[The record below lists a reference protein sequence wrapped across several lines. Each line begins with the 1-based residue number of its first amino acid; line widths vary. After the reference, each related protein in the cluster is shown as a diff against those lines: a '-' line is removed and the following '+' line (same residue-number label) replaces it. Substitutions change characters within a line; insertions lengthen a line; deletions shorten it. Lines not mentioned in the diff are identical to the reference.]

1 MMESDERLA
10 PLSLKFLSGPLSDQ
24 MTVIERPVVTIGRD
38 LANDIA
44 IGEDRHLSRQHARL
58 TWTEQGWRIE
68 NISRSNTVRIGD
80 QEVQQ
85 ALLTP
90 GIIVSLGQETS
101 FVALLDQDDQA
112 VERQVAAVDEAP
124 VATEI
129 AIAPPAEP
137 THIARVTS
145 STDMTGIAA
154 TQIGS
159 LDEGVVPTLEVT
171 SNTQNGKQIYP
182 LTGDIISIGRAAT
195 NDIVIDD
202 PIVSGQ
208 HLQLVREGNE
218 YTLIHPHPAR
228 SKTVNGLLYQGHKIR
243 GDEQFKKS
251 LSSGDLFRIGD
262 EEGTLVTLR
271 FRSGSDS
278 IHATAPT
285 IAPIRLTAETLTIG
299 RRDDNT
305 IVLAHP
311 QVSARHAKLTREG
324 ATYRIDDLNS
334 TNHVYVNGQ
343 IITGQ
348 TLKTGDE
355 IRIGPYRL
363 IFEGNLLRPYD
374 ESSFIRID
382 AVGLKKQ
389 GNSGVT
395 LLDDISLSIPPRS
408 FVALVGGSGAGKST
422 LLDALN
428 GLRPAQNGTVYF
440 NGADY
445 YRNTAA
451 YATQIGYVPQD
462 DIVHADLTVERALY
476 FAAKIRLPHD
486 FTEEQIE
493 QRITEVLDEVEL
505 THRRSLMVK
514 SLSGGQRKRVSIAL
528 ELLANPSV
536 FFLDEPTSG
545 LDPGLDRKMM
555 FLLRKLA
562 DRGHTILLVT
572 HATNNINSCDYVC
585 FLSAGGRLAYFGPP
599 EQAKTYFGKTDFAE
613 IYTAL
618 EPTDESPAVSA
629 DAQSRY
635 RASSEY
641 TRYVATPLHKEPEAA
656 NEAMT
661 TTTPGS
667 KSVLWR
673 LGSGWR
679 QFLVLSRRYIE
690 LLRND
695 STNLAILL
703 LQAPII
709 ALMLVLMLRIEVG
722 DGIFNPTSLAQ
733 CRTQIVTAT
742 GPLTLPQAQ
751 QAVSTS
757 CQNALNFLTQA
768 PAGIAYTQAHGGI
781 SHAMRDFLL
790 PGAGTEAQTALF
802 IMAFATIL
810 FGCINGAREF
820 VKEAP
825 IYRRE
830 RAVNLGIAP
839 YMFSK
844 FAVLGVLCLFQSFVL
859 LAIVQLA
866 EPLRQG
872 VFTIPFLEAYITLA
886 LTSFAGLMTGLAISA
901 VAPNND
907 RAISFVPII
916 LLPQVIFSGAIIALK
931 DWPTQILA
939 TLFPSRWAM
948 AALGT
953 VVGLPEGSG
962 GDQLYGAD
970 FTYHGTLYTLYT
982 KAEATQRLTTAWGV
996 LAALI
1001 VALMALIWIFLKR
1014 KDARA

>member
-1 MMESDERLA
+1 MGADKLPA
-10 PLSLKFLSGPLSDQ
+10 PLSLKFLSGPLSDRV
-24 MTVIERPVVTIGRD
+24 TPIEKPVVTIGRD
-38 LANDIA
+38 LASDIA

-58 TWTEQGWRIE
+58 TWTGQEWRIE
-68 NISRSNTVRIGD
+68 NISRSNTVRIDD
-80 QEVQQ
+80 QEIQQ
-85 ALLTP
+85 APLTH
-90 GIIVSLGQETS
+90 GVIVSLGQETS
-101 FVALLDQDDQA
+101 FVALLDHGASSTAQ
-112 VERQVAAVDEAP
+112 EAAPVDEPPIAAEAVAP
-124 VATEI
+124 S
-129 AIAPPAEP
+129 AEP
-137 THIARVTS
+137 THSARVAS
-145 STDMTGIAA
+145 VAEMTGIAP
-154 TQIGS
+154 TEIGS
-159 LDEGVVPTLEVT
+159 LNEDVVPTLEIT

-182 LTGDIISIGRAAT
+182 LTGDIISIGRAPT

-218 YTLIHPHPAR
+218 YTLNHPHPAR
-228 SKTVNGLLYQGHKIR
+228 LKTVNGLLYQGGKIR
-243 GDEQFKKS
+243 GDEQFKKT

-299 RRDDNT
+299 RRDDNA

-343 IITGQ
+343 ITSGQ
-348 TLKTGDE
+348 ILKTGDE

-389 GNSGVT
+389 GNNGVT

-428 GLRPAQNGTVYF
+428 GLRPAQNGNVYF
-440 NGADY
+440 NGANY
-445 YRNTAA
+445 YRNKAA

-562 DRGHTILLVT
+562 DRGHTIVLVT

-599 EQAKTYFGKTDFAE
+599 EQAKTYFSKTDFAE

-618 EPTDESPAVSA
+618 EPTDESPTVSA
-629 DAQSRY
+629 DAQSRF
-635 RASSEY
+635 RASSEF
-641 TRYVATPLHKEPEAA
+641 TRYIAAPLHKEPEAA
-656 NEAMT
+656 GEAT

-667 KSVLWR
+667 KSLLWR
-673 LGSGWR
+673 LDSGWR

-703 LQAPII
+703 LQAPVI

-733 CRTQIVTAT
+733 CRTQIVTTT

-751 QAVSTS
+751 QSVSTS
-757 CQNALNFLTQA
+757 CQNALKFLTQTQ
-768 PAGIAYTQAHGGI
+768 AGIAYAQAHGGV
-781 SHAMRDFLL
+781 SHALRDFLL

-844 FAVLGVLCLFQSFVL
+844 FSVLGVLCLFQSAVL

-953 VVGLPEGSG
+953 IVGLPEGSG
-962 GDQLYGAD
+962 GDQLYGSD
-970 FTYHGTLYTLYT
+970 YTYHGTLYALYT
-982 KAEATQRLTTAWGV
+982 KAEAMQRLTTAWGV

-1001 VALMALIWIFLKR
+1001 VALMVLIWIFFKR
-1014 KDARA
+1014 KDARG